1 MENLKL
7 LEKEAHENVREYAY
21 RVLYQ
26 NIMSFRLPPG
36 TAMSEQEISKALGV
50 SRTPVR
56 EAFIRL
62 SQKGLLEILPQ
73 RGTFVAKINTS
84 EIAEF
89 RFFRVTLERAIV
101 GLACQDFPDPYRT
114 QLKNFILEQ
123 EQFVLNGD
131 AHAFFK
137 SDNAM
142 HALLYK
148 GCGKPHIW
156 QIIQEA
162 NLDYMRV
169 RALNANDAVGQLQI
183 LYSQHQ
189 AIVEAILRGDV
200 IRAQGVMTEHI
211 NKVMG
216 DVEVMKKEYPEYF
229 K

>member
-26 NIMSFRLPPG
+26 NIMTFRLPPG
-36 TAMSEQEISKALGV
+36 TAMSEQELSKVLGV

-73 RGTFVAKINTS
+73 RGTFVSKINTS
-84 EIAEF
+84 QLPEF
-89 RFFRVTLERAIV
+89 RFFRVTLEKAIV
-101 GLACQDFPDPYRT
+101 ELACQNFPEPWRT
-114 QLKNFILEQ
+114 KLQTCIFEQ
-123 EQFVLNGD
+123 GQFVQNGD
-131 AHAFFK
+131 NQSFFK
-137 SDNAM
+137 SDNTM
-142 HALLYK
+142 HALLYE

-156 QIIQEA
+156 QIVQEA
-162 NLDYMRV
+162 NLDYMRA
-169 RALNANDAVGQLQI
+169 RALNVKDAAGQMQI

-189 AIVEAILRGDV
+189 AIVEAILRSDV
-200 IRAQGVMTEHI
+200 TRAQAVMTEHI

-216 DVEVMKKEYPEYF
+216 DVEILKKEYPEYF